1 MKNDSL
7 LGMALEQQAPW
18 QVTEVTL
25 RENGSPRWQ
34 QRLRIGFVGGSKFKD
49 EAVVDCAVR

>member
-1 MKNDSL
+1 M
-7 LGMALEQQAPW
+7 
-18 QVTEVTL
+18 
-25 RENGSPRWQ
+25 ENGSPRWE